1 MDITKILE
9 YQKKD
14 AELFKLETELQ
25 KSEFKKVYQQM
36 VDVVK
41 KAKDKSDQLEEQAG
55 LIAKDLQAL
64 NKTYADNANNIS
76 KIASKDL
83 SNLSDDTIWKKLK
96 DRIYDSTLTIVMI
109 SKGMRQTSLP
119 DREQWIP
126 WEISYSLKEV
136 SRKNIS
142 GKAVTSS
149 SNALLAIILP
159 DTSGSYEYFTY
170 MKRCCTD
177 PCRYFKTSFLF
188 YIMQKNMFNVKNA
201 DKKYCDD
208 GSTVYYGDSSYMI
221 TVKWEDF
228 IKDPESY
235 INKAY
240 DLQSQIEKY
249 EVYKEID

>member
-1 MDITKILE
+1 MGHKIFVSYKYADSDVKQLTNHW
-9 YQKKD
+9 YHD
-14 AELFKLETELQ
+14 TVRTYVDKLEEYI
-25 KSEFKKVYQQM
+25 SEVSEHIYKGET
-36 VDVVK
+36 DG
-41 KAKDKSDQLEEQAG
+41 E
-55 LIAKDLQAL
+55 
-64 NKTYADNANNIS
+64 
-76 KIASKDL
+76 DL

-96 DRIYDSTLTIVMI
+96 DRIYDSTLTIVVI

-188 YIMQKNMFNVKNA
+188 YIMQKNMFNVKSA

>member
-1 MDITKILE
+1 MGHKIFVSYKFADSDVKQLTNHW
-9 YQKKD
+9 YHD
-14 AELFKLETELQ
+14 TVRTYVDKLEEYI
-25 KSEFKKVYQQM
+25 SEVSEHIYKGET
-36 VDVVK
+36 DG
-41 KAKDKSDQLEEQAG
+41 E
-55 LIAKDLQAL
+55 
-64 NKTYADNANNIS
+64 
-76 KIASKDL
+76 DL

-188 YIMQKNMFNVKNA
+188 YIMQKNMFNVKSA

>member
-1 MDITKILE
+1 MGHKIFVSYKYADSDVKQLTNHW
-9 YQKKD
+9 YHD
-14 AELFKLETELQ
+14 TVRTYVDKLEEYI
-25 KSEFKKVYQQM
+25 SEVSEHIYKGET
-36 VDVVK
+36 DG
-41 KAKDKSDQLEEQAG
+41 E
-55 LIAKDLQAL
+55 
-64 NKTYADNANNIS
+64 
-76 KIASKDL
+76 DL

-188 YIMQKNMFNVKNA
+188 YIMQKNMFNVKSA
-201 DKKYCDD
+201 DKKDCDD

-235 INKAY
+235 IKKAY

>member
-1 MDITKILE
+1 MGHKIFVSYKYADSDVKQLTNHW
-9 YQKKD
+9 YHD
-14 AELFKLETELQ
+14 TVRTYVDKLEEYI
-25 KSEFKKVYQQM
+25 SEVSEHIYKGET
-36 VDVVK
+36 DG
-41 KAKDKSDQLEEQAG
+41 E
-55 LIAKDLQAL
+55 
-64 NKTYADNANNIS
+64 
-76 KIASKDL
+76 DL

-188 YIMQKNMFNVKNA
+188 YIMQKNMFNVKSA

>member
-1 MDITKILE
+1 MGHKIFVSYKYADSDVKQLTNHW
-9 YQKKD
+9 YHD
-14 AELFKLETELQ
+14 TVRTYVDKLEEYI
-25 KSEFKKVYQQM
+25 SEVSEHIYKGET
-36 VDVVK
+36 DG
-41 KAKDKSDQLEEQAG
+41 E
-55 LIAKDLQAL
+55 
-64 NKTYADNANNIS
+64 
-76 KIASKDL
+76 DL

-188 YIMQKNMFNVKNA
+188 YIMQKNMFNVKSA

-235 INKAY
+235 IKKAY